1 MSNFL
6 SLERSLMLFS
16 EEPEA
21 SPSTGGFGGGP
32 LSSGFSG
39 GSLSVRGRV
48 PTKSW
53 E

>member
-1 MSNFL
+1 
-6 SLERSLMLFS
+6 MLFS

-21 SPSTGGFGGGP
+21 GPSTGEFGGGP
-32 LSSGFSG
+32 LSSGLSG
-39 GSLSVRGRV
+39 GSLAVRGRV